1 MAKTRSGSSA
11 RGTRAAKNARRIP
24 DSQIDFSD
32 IPESTDEELRRARR
46 IGRPKTG
53 RPPRQLIAIRID
65 PFLLKR
71 LRALAAKQKKPY
83 QTFIHEL
90 LEQAAKR
97 AA

>member
-1 MAKTRSGSSA
+1 MAKKRSESSA
-11 RGTRAAKNARRIP
+11 QGGRVVKSARPIP

-46 IGRPKTG
+46 VGRPKSG

-65 PFLLKR
+65 PLLLRR
-71 LRALAAKQKKPY
+71 LRALAAKQDKPY

-90 LEQAAKR
+90 LERAAKR

>member
-1 MAKTRSGSSA
+1 M
-11 RGTRAAKNARRIP
+11 RAAKNVKPIP

-32 IPESTDEELRRARR
+32 IPESTDEELRKARR
-46 IGRPKTG
+46 VGRPKTG
-53 RPPRQLIAIRID
+53 RPTRQLIAIRID